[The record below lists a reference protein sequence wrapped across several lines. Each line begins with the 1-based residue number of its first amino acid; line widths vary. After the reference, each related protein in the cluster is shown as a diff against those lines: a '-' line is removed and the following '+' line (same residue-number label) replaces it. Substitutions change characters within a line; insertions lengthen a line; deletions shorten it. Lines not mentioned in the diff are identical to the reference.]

1 MFNIFQKIL
10 VKGAVRC
17 RGSNTNIQS
26 LITGHKSQIRKNLL
40 YAYSIENKTIRTR
53 HITNLFITMS
63 LSLGIKHKPPQ
74 KKGKIKST

>member
-26 LITGHKSQIRKNLL
+26 LITGHKSQIRKKSVICLFNRKRNYKDKTHNESL
-40 YAYSIENKTIRTR
+40 YNSVIISR
-53 HITNLFITMS
+53 HQAQTTTKEGQN
-63 LSLGIKHKPPQ
+63 
-74 KKGKIKST
+74 